1 MWNAEW
7 LAQGLCI
14 HSDIF
19 AIIYNVMEICHHKGE
34 NGKLQSLK
42 NIGANVDTLNGSPEL
57 T

>member
-42 NIGANVDTLNGSPEL
+42 HIGANVDTLNGSPEL